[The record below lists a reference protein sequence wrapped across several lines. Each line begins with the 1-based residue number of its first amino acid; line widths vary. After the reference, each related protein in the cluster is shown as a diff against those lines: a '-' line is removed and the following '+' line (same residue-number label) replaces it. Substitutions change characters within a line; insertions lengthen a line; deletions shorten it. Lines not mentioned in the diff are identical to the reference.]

1 MRTYIPTCPTST
13 DTVVRLQSNCFRRRA
28 CSVSGRL
35 AEVQQLLAQGN
46 AKGAERF
53 EASLPGSWTK
63 PEALSSGGDRIESA
77 SAYHLDPW
85 PSVLLYCFR
94 VCNQGHTS
102 RHALPARD
110 PSSPAFDP
118 ARLQLLA
125 RIHRG
130 DLTSASP
137 KAEEECRTKPNR
149 QQTATPESIE
159 RSATTALILALVCIP
174 FFFVFCVITVL
185 LCLKPCPQTRIQ
197 EKVES
202 CACVGDRGKGSGG
215 FCRFV
220 WSGFLF
226 GLCPTIWFIASG
238 IGFMVYVS
246 EVWRMNCS
254 TLADLQP
261 SLCAEWKQPYGE
273 GWDAAECCSSL

>member
-1 MRTYIPTCPTST
+1 MLCRRET
-13 DTVVRLQSNCFRRRA
+13 RLHLLSILLA
-28 CSVSGRL
+28 CSFW
-35 AEVQQLLAQGN
+35 QGST
-46 AKGAERF
+46 A
-53 EASLPGSWTK
+53 
-63 PEALSSGGDRIESA
+63 
-77 SAYHLDPW
+77 
-85 PSVLLYCFR
+85 
-94 VCNQGHTS
+94 
-102 RHALPARD
+102 
-110 PSSPAFDP
+110 
-118 ARLQLLA
+118 
-125 RIHRG
+125 
-130 DLTSASP
+130 
-137 KAEEECRTKPNR
+137 
-149 QQTATPESIE
+149 ATPESIE

-202 CACVGDRGKGSGG
+202 CACVGDRGKGAGG

-238 IGFMVYVS
+238 IGFMVYAS